1 MNTIKKYN
9 IKTKKRS
16 RNSKNIV
23 TYKITIHKQEEGYK
37 KNIIMQ
43 QKTNYSKGEYCFR
56 NIHCF
61 LLVVGESSSSY
72 SSLNSPRSFS
82 DGSSRIFPP
91 LIYRLVVFIYIIF
104 IMSEPPHLPSLIA
117 YNNTR

>member
-43 QKTNYSKGEYCFR
+43 QKTNYSKGEYCFG

-61 LLVVGESSSSY
+61 LLVVGVSSSSY
-72 SSLNSPRSFS
+72 SSLNSPGLFS

-91 LIYRLVVFIYIIF
+91 LIYRMFVFIYIIF
-104 IMSEPPHLPSLIA
+104 IMSSSSYLPNLFVYI
-117 YNNTR
+117 NNY

>member
-1 MNTIKKYN
+1 MLSLTLFYRKGLPFLNEHGLFVISIYTNYF
-9 IKTKKRS
+9 TLS
-16 RNSKNIV
+16 
-23 TYKITIHKQEEGYK
+23 

-43 QKTNYSKGEYCFR
+43 QKTNYSKGEYCFG

-91 LIYRLVVFIYIIF
+91 LIYRMFVFIY
-104 IMSEPPHLPSLIA
+104 
-117 YNNTR
+117 